1 MLEFSSLILIAI
13 VALGTYSLR
22 VSGLLLSNRLV
33 KEGRIKIFLD
43 YLPATLL
50 LALILPSIIK
60 EGVSGLIASA
70 FIILCM
76 YKTNN
81 ILLSMC
87 IGIAIVG
94 LNRNFGFL

>member
-60 EGVSGLIASA
+60 QNS
-70 FIILCM
+70 
-76 YKTNN
+76 N
-81 ILLSMC
+81 
-87 IGIAIVG
+87 
-94 LNRNFGFL
+94 